1 MESTGT
7 AATIVALSACV
18 MLSTACNERSKGS
31 PPPAPAGNDPALT
44 AQPSPP
50 ACPAASALDCA
61 ELREK
66 IAALEEER
74 SAAIARSDAAAF
86 ARLSL
91 ELNRLT
97 ELLTLHESGGS
108 DSKLLAEVESKY
120 EALGRRLDADLG
132 GSEPQEEETSEQTVD
147 SAPPALPASSEQPAA
162 SAENG
167 EAQQPFLPAYVYHPL
182 ETLAVAAVMR
192 DFGGDLYVGET
203 PRNADGSESF
213 EVLQAPRPWAGY
225 WYPMQSEELFGT
237 PASPLAKLDALLKA
251 SGRTPGAVEAER
263 TLRIGGSDTW
273 EGLCTPWAIASIMT
287 PEPLAATQIG
297 DRSFDTLDQKALL
310 TKVFERYPTRFYGVR
325 YNGDSQTDGTIQDLR
340 PEAFHR
346 IFTSRLAAGKA
357 FVIDSDPSVQ
367 VWSKPVYRVR
377 WIVRRDPE
385 KENAFHVVAK
395 PWLITHRIQLSAD
408 PTGTMDRTAPTYEY
422 RLYYD
427 PTAVLDGKY
436 KIIAGEWLATSID
449 AHPDSIIIPDEGGS
463 PRSTNAALNDNMDV
477 VKQIVGLP

>member
-1 MESTGT
+1 
-7 AATIVALSACV
+7 
-18 MLSTACNERSKGS
+18 MLSTACNEKSGGS
-31 PPPAPAGNDPALT
+31 PPPVQAGGDPSLT
-44 AQPSPP
+44 ARPGPPS
-50 ACPAASALDCA
+50 CPEALALDCA

-74 SAAIARSDAAAF
+74 GHAIARSDAAAF

-97 ELLTLHESGGS
+97 ELLAFHESGES
-108 DSKLLAEVESKY
+108 DAARLADLESKY
-120 EALGRRLDADLG
+120 EELGRRLDADIG
-132 GSEPQEEETSEQTVD
+132 AAEAEGEEAPEQPVD
-147 SAPPALPASSEQPAA
+147 SADPEQPATPEQPAA
-162 SAENG
+162 PAESG
-167 EAQQPFLPAYVYHPL
+167 ETQRPFLPAYVYHPL
-182 ETLAVAAVMR
+182 ETRAVAEVMR

-213 EVLQAPRPWAGY
+213 EVLQAPKPWAGF

-237 PASPLAKLDALLKA
+237 PASPLAKLDDLLTA
-251 SGRTPGAVEAER
+251 RGRTPGAVEAER
-263 TLRIGGSDTW
+263 ALRIGGADTW
-273 EGLCTPWAIASIMT
+273 EGLCTPWAIASIMA
-287 PEPLAATQIG
+287 PEPTAATQIG
-297 DRSFDTLDQKALL
+297 DRTFDTIDQKALL
-310 TKVFERYPTRFYGVR
+310 TKIFERYPTRFYGVR

-346 IFTSRLAAGKA
+346 IFTTRLAAGKA

-377 WIVRRDPE
+377 WVVRKDPE

-427 PTAVLDGKY
+427 PTAVIDGKY

-449 AHPDSIIIPDEGGS
+449 AHPDSVIIPDDSGS
-463 PRSTNAALNDNMDV
+463 HRSTNAALNDNMDV